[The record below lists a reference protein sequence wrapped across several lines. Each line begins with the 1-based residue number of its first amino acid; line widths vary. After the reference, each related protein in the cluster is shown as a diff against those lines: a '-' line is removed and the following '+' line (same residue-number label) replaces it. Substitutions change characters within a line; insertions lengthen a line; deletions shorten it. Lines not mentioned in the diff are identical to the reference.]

1 MRSFLIT
8 ALAATIAATGM
19 FSLVQADV
27 FRRTCSTPIT
37 YQVGEIDEEFRI
49 SSSTVKELL
58 SESVT
63 VWEENTQKDLFVHS
77 TSSSDLVIDFTFD
90 DRQRR
95 TRTRSDIADN
105 LSMLADSH
113 AGLTN
118 SIEEKRQQ
126 YESVRQS
133 YEQTRQR
140 YESDLA
146 EFNRRVERLN
156 ERGSVPRRVKS
167 ELDAERQRLNRLRS
181 SLEEVQSRLQSLRS
195 DINGLAERS
204 NRIAENY
211 NRAAGT
217 FEQRFGDGREF
228 SQATYSDDTITVYQ
242 FNQAD
247 DLRLALT
254 HELGHALGIRHVADS
269 EAVMNRLMKDQ
280 PLSDISLTK
289 ADQQALANVCGR

>member
-8 ALAATIAATGM
+8 ALTTTIAATGM

-27 FRRTCSTPIT
+27 FKRACSTPIT

-58 SESVT
+58 SESVA
-63 VWEENTQKDLFVHS
+63 VWEENSKKDLFIHS
-77 TSSSDLVIDFTFD
+77 TSSSDLVINFTFD

-95 TRTRSDIADN
+95 TRARSDIADD
-105 LSMLADSH
+105 LSTLADSH
-113 AGLTN
+113 AGLTD
-118 SIEEKRQQ
+118 SIEDKRRQ
-126 YESVRQS
+126 YESVRKT

-146 EFNRRVERLN
+146 EFNNRVARLN
-156 ERGSVPRRVKS
+156 ERGSVPRSVVS
-167 ELDAERQRLNRLRS
+167 ELDAERQRLDRLRT
-181 SLEEVQSRLQSLRS
+181 SLEKVQGRLQSLRS
-195 DINGLAERS
+195 DINRLAERS

-211 NRAAGT
+211 NQAAGT

-289 ADQQALANVCGR
+289 ADQQALANVCGQ